1 MKKIIKWKNFVF
13 YIFSFLFSGMIIL
26 SQNMTKRKVFLE
38 SFVNNFKFNYS
49 FFIKVFFLSIFV
61 YCILK
66 SILFFMRF
74 LFLKRSKHVW
84 AVKKVTIVTFICI
97 FFSSLL
103 FLLIYYPGSNM
114 NDTLYI
120 LNDPVKYSF
129 QYPLVYSLII
139 YFIYKTTWV
148 FTSSMNF
155 SFFMCG
161 FVQIIFMSSVLTY
174 VIRWFHKTFKRNYCT
189 LLLVLYFSF
198 TSIIVNLNSALL
210 RDPIFSAFLLLL
222 IPLFHKILVSRGRC
236 FNDDIFLLKFVLI
249 IGAVC
254 LSRNNGIYVILLL
267 ILYLFLKYKKY
278 FKKIVF
284 VLVASLLL
292 ANLPDFFPK
301 SLQREALFQE
311 SVAIPIQQLAFTIK
325 YEGNLSEKD
334 LDYVDSIIDIEE
346 IKEVYNPFS
355 VDDIKWNNK
364 FNREDLNVT
373 KNEFISIWLRNMPNN
388 IEYYLKSYLLQTYEL
403 LSIQKYNPF
412 QSEFLG
418 INLEDEGIRRY
429 FLKLS
434 DQDLFSAKVQS
445 YLEKY
450 YEVTTLYFNNAS
462 CFWLM
467 ILFLLY
473 CLDTRKYNCILL
485 FLPLIGVWISLM
497 IAAPIAFAFRYMCS
511 FGYLLPFI
519 IFYVLIQKSREY

>member
-1 MKKIIKWKNFVF
+1 MNKIIKWQNFVF
-13 YIFSFLFSGMIIL
+13 YMFSFLFSMMIIL
-26 SQNMTKRKVFLE
+26 SQNMTKNRVFLE
-38 SFVNNFKFNYS
+38 NFVVDFKFDFT
-49 FFIKVFFLSIFV
+49 FFTKVFFLSIFI

-66 SILFFMRF
+66 IVLFLMRF
-74 LFLKRSKHVW
+74 ICFKRSKKVW
-84 AVKKVTIVTFICI
+84 SLKKVTIVTFFCV
-97 FFSSLL
+97 FLSSLF

-129 QYPLVYSLII
+129 QYPLIYSLII
-139 YFIYKTTWV
+139 YFIYKTTWR

-155 SFFMCG
+155 SFFFFF
-161 FVQIIFMSSVLTY
+161 FVQIIFMSFVLTY
-174 VIRWFHKTFKRNYCT
+174 VIRWFHRTFKRNYCT

-210 RDPIFSAFLLLL
+210 RDPIFAAFLLLL
-222 IPLFHKILVSRGRC
+222 LPFFHEILVSKGRC
-236 FNDDIFLLKFVLI
+236 FEDDIFLLKFVFVM
-249 IGAVC
+249 GAVC

-267 ILYLFLKYKKY
+267 IFYLFFKYKKY
-278 FKKIVF
+278 LKKIVF
-284 VLVASLLL
+284 ILVASLLL
-292 ANLPDFFPK
+292 VNIPSFLPK

-311 SVAIPIQQLAFTIK
+311 SIAIPIQQLAFTIK
-325 YEGNLSEKD
+325 YDGHISNKD

-364 FNREDLNVT
+364 FNREDLNIT
-373 KNEFISIWLRNMPNN
+373 KNTFMSVWIKNLPDNFD
-388 IEYYLKSYLLQTYEL
+388 YYVKAYLLQTYEL
-403 LSIQKYNPF
+403 WSIQKYNPF

-418 INLEDEGIRRY
+418 INLKDEGIRRY

-434 DQDLFSAKVQS
+434 DQDLFSKKIQN

-450 YEVTTLYFNNAS
+450 YEVTTVYFNNAS
-462 CFWLM
+462 CFWIM

-473 CLDTRKYNCILL
+473 CLDTKKYNCLIL
-485 FLPLIGVWISLM
+485 FVPLIGIWITLM
-497 IAAPIAFAFRYMCS
+497 IAAPIAFAFRYMCA

-519 IFYVLIQKSREY
+519 MFYVLIQKRREY